1 MTTPTSKSEALW
13 TTFKE
18 TNLSTHKKITDKT
31 SEINEKNTSRLLKIQ
46 KYQESIALIEDV
58 VERTESF
65 LSTNNEL
72 TTMTQVVIGNEI
84 GENKSRLERM
94 KTELGRLEA
103 EEAEERD
110 LERDDYVRVD
120 YDDV

>member
-1 MTTPTSKSEALW
+1 
-13 TTFKE
+13 
-18 TNLSTHKKITDKT
+18 
-31 SEINEKNTSRLLKIQ
+31 
-46 KYQESIALIEDV
+46 
-58 VERTESF
+58 
-65 LSTNNEL
+65 
-72 TTMTQVVIGNEI
+72 MTQVVIGNEI

>member
-1 MTTPTSKSEALW
+1 MD
-13 TTFKE
+13 
-18 TNLSTHKKITDKT
+18 NLQRNQLINSQENHRQNLRDQRKKHVPPSQDT
-31 SEINEKNTSRLLKIQ
+31 KIPR
-46 KYQESIALIEDV
+46 IHRLIEDV